1 MNKVLLNSR
10 NIDRSYIS
18 SMNVT
23 ESCYLI
29 EVRTIFGLKSTNF
42 RTIFEWH
49 KPSLRNYQRQYGSF
63 HTSYHLKLY
72 QKTTLLDTCLYLL

>member
-10 NIDRSYIS
+10 NIDRSYTS

-29 EVRTIFGLKSTNF
+29 EV

-49 KPSLRNYQRQYGSF
+49 KPSLRNYQRQYGKYVCKSNF
-63 HTSYHLKLY
+63 DLY
-72 QKTTLLDTCLYLL
+72 GIYSCIWSKTGI

>member
-10 NIDRSYIS
+10 NIDRSYTS

-29 EVRTIFGLKSTNF
+29 EVRTIF
-42 RTIFEWH
+42 EWH
-49 KPSLRNYQRQYGSF
+49 KPHKKLSKTIWQF

-72 QKTTLLDTCLYLL
+72 KKSTAPGYLSLSSLSNHISGS

>member
-10 NIDRSYIS
+10 NIDRSYTS

-29 EVRTIFGLKSTNF
+29 EV

-72 QKTTLLDTCLYLL
+72 QKTTLLDTCLYLI